1 MAVKCGN
8 CKDYHENS
16 AGVKQCYGNSG
27 KLPNAELPAAPIG
40 VVAAIQAEMGS
51 EYDYKPPA
59 RKVSPVDEIRAAAR
73 QLPDVA
79 TAYYAIEADGVFK
92 FYRVDRPQD
101 GRWKGYTF
109 VKVQASDDF
118 HAIKNLTTCASIL
131 TAIAFDAQKAA
142 TDYGHQLGR
151 CGICN
156 RTLTDAGSIERGIG
170 PVCASKVGW

>member
-8 CKDYHENS
+8 CKGYHENS

-27 KLPNAELPAAPIG
+27 KLPNAELPQTYDAPG
-40 VVAAIQAEMGS
+40 ASQLTATPVREHR
-51 EYDYKPPA
+51 P
-59 RKVSPVDEIRAAAR
+59 SPVDEIRAAAR
-73 QLPDVA
+73 RLPNVA
-79 TAYYAIEADGVFK
+79 TAYYAIETDGVFK

-118 HAIKNLTTCASIL
+118 HPIKNLTTAASIL

-156 RTLTDAGSIERGIG
+156 RTLTDAVSIERGIG